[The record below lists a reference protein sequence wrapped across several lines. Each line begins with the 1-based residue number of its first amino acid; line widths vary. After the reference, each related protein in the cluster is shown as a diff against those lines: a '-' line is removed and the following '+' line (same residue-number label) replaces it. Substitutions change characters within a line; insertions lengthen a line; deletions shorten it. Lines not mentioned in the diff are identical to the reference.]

1 LWSAGNET
9 VGVMIF
15 NLKDGGDALEAS
27 AMAVIVL
34 GITFVLMSLLSLMHG
49 MVPKG
54 AIPWR
59 D

>member
-1 LWSAGNET
+1 
-9 VGVMIF
+9 MIF
-15 NLKDGGDALEAS
+15 NLKDGGDTLEAS

-34 GITFVLMSLLSLMHG
+34 AITFVLMSLLSLMHG

-54 AIPWR
+54 VIPWR